1 VDFGGSL
8 VIHINPHA
16 GRLSKVA
23 QSRKQYRGYS
33 DQVLQFPSKPERVQ
47 VAIEGPEHLHKK
59 ISIENSLIDKS
70 GQEVQSKMGA
80 KVTIK
85 ASPESIGL

>member
-8 VIHINPHA
+8 VIHINPRA

-47 VAIEGPEHLHKK
+47 IAIEGPEHSHRK
-59 ISIENSLIDKS
+59 ISFENSLIDKS
-70 GQEVQSKMGA
+70 GQEVQLKMGA
-80 KVTIK
+80 KGTTK
-85 ASPESIGL
+85 ASPESTGL